1 MDEGRVSYA
10 EIWGESIPGEEIVS
24 VKSQR
29 QGLPWR
35 SSGEV
40 SMLLLQGPWVRS
52 PVREPS
58 KVPTSCVAKIKTKQ
72 NKTKPSKHHTQ
83 IQNITLKN

>member
-1 MDEGRVSYA
+1 MSYA

-52 PVREPS
+52 LVRETS
-58 KVPTSCVAKIKTKQ
+58 KVPTS
-72 NKTKPSKHHTQ
+72 
-83 IQNITLKN
+83 